1 MIHHLR
7 KRLRNILLVNISTS
21 MFKNPDLFWSQFSD
35 ISTEKAVQLQ
45 KWGFLKDTFA
55 CHH

>member
-1 MIHHLR
+1 
-7 KRLRNILLVNISTS
+7 

-55 CHH
+55 CHHQIGVACLSGLSHL